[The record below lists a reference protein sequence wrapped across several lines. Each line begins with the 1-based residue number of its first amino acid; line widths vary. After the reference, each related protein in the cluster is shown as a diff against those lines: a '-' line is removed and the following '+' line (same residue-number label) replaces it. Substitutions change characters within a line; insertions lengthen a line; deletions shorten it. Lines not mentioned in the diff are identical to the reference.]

1 MEKVEKAFKTID
13 KCYDVHAITTR
24 DGWSSAFP
32 SAKESLEKAEN
43 STASIANSK
52 IFELD
57 TDGYLKRVHT
67 LISYSIALDNIITE
81 CIREGTYKTDL
92 LHHKVEEG
100 TGIIYDMRVKE
111 VRVIEVYEDGDNS
124 MPIFHRY
131 VLQCK
136 KCGKIKKKVI

>member
-1 MEKVEKAFKTID
+1 MSMEKVEKAFKTID
-13 KCYDVHAITTR
+13 KYYDVHAITTR
-24 DGWSSAFP
+24 DDWSSAFP
-32 SAKESLEKAEN
+32 SAKEALENAEK

-57 TDGYLKRVHT
+57 TDGYLQRVHT

-111 VRVIEVYEDGDNS
+111 VRDVANWANIEYLRLIT
-124 MPIFHRY
+124 PTR
-131 VLQCK
+131 QW
-136 KCGKIKKKVI
+136 